1 MSADEPEHW
10 VVLGGCPGLG
20 ISGPRWP
27 SGAWRSRIP
36 VALLGGLATSALGS
50 EPRVHGP
57 ATVTGRL
64 AVQGVATLC
73 VRACGHASY
82 PGFQHA
88 CLRTV
93 PCAYARQPGWAHRE
107 RHPYS
112 PHILAA
118 PPCSEAE
125 SHVSYVRV
133 RSACACIFLGD
144 DAMSGIAVGSVA
156 SGLLFVP
163 PARPVHVSLPWVS
176 CDP

>member
-1 MSADEPEHW
+1 MSLSIGW
-10 VVLGGCPGLG
+10 SSVVARGLAYPGLG
-20 ISGPRWP
+20 GRPGLGVPGFPSRCSAGWLRQRWDP
-27 SGAWRSRIP
+27 SHACMGLPQSQ
-36 VALLGGLATSALGS
+36 GGLPS
-50 EPRVHGP
+50 R
-57 ATVTGRL
+57 
-64 AVQGVATLC
+64 VATLC